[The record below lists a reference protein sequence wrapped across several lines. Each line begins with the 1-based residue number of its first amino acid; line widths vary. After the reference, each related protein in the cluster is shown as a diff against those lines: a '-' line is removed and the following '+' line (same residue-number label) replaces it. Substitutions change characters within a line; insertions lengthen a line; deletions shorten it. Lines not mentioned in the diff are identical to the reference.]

1 MKEVEVMTPAEAAS
15 ILHKDPGYVRLGLQQ
30 GRLPFGSAVK
40 VSDKRWSYNIIKKKL
55 YEYAGIEE
63 EDKLSDFGYISKLQT
78 PSYVAYKVPKDVLK
92 AKVCRKAK
100 CDLCD
105 KEVDMIWFIANND
118 DIYCDDCLRI
128 FETTLS
134 EPMDLAEIGRKVAHY
149 DRLFRA

>member
-1 MKEVEVMTPAEAAS
+1 MKEVEVMTPAETAS

-30 GRLPFGSAVK
+30 GRLPFGSAVR

-63 EDKLSDFGYISKLQT
+63 DTDLSDFGYVSKLQT
-78 PSYVAYKVPKDVLK
+78 PYYVAYKVPQDMFRVKM
-92 AKVCRKAK
+92 CRKAK

-105 KEVDMIWFIANND
+105 KEVDKIWFIANNGD
-118 DIYCDDCLRI
+118 TYCDECLHI
-128 FETTLS
+128 FDTTLDA
-134 EPMDLAEIGRKVAHY
+134 PMDKAEIGRKVAHY